1 MFELP
6 LFPLNTVL
14 FPGMPIS
21 LHIFEPR
28 YKQMISKCLGTG
40 EPFGVV
46 LIRHGAEARDDLATP
61 YHVGC
66 TAKIIQMQRLEEGR
80 MNIVA
85 LGRERFRIMAFQ
97 HDHPYLTGQVID
109 YPLVVQDE
117 ESLQEAGERLRPWVE
132 LYMEMMSSVTDV
144 DFEADYLP
152 EGPLALA
159 FMAAHLVQ
167 SSPRRKQEILEEE
180 DALELVTALRELYR
194 REVALT
200 RAITSQNQPEDVG
213 IFSIN

>member
-1 MFELP
+1 
-6 LFPLNTVL
+6 
-14 FPGMPIS
+14 
-21 LHIFEPR
+21 
-28 YKQMISKCLGTG
+28 
-40 EPFGVV
+40 
-46 LIRHGAEARDDLATP
+46 
-61 YHVGC
+61 
-66 TAKIIQMQRLEEGR
+66 
-80 MNIVA
+80 
-85 LGRERFRIMAFQ
+85 
-97 HDHPYLTGQVID
+97 
-109 YPLVVQDE
+109 
-117 ESLQEAGERLRPWVE
+117 VE